1 MCPSGAYLCPENL
14 AGAGACCKSGL
25 ACGKGYC
32 YATSFPAVVLTQT
45 SVYRDDDKSLRTT
58 VAVITTAFQ
67 PSTVPTIA
75 TTAGPT
81 RIVVPETAI
90 AKIAAVETQP
100 RSGMSKGT
108 MNGIVAGAVIALV
121 LILLGAW
128 FIIRRLNFLERRS
141 REFDV
146 FAATAGSGSG
156 HKHNLSGDS
165 GVSGSGRGEMTTI
178 RNSHGHRPDRL
189 SRSNMSID
197 PLFNAS
203 GSTTPHLPQPSFF
216 HGTSTDSG
224 IYGDDTSYSQPPIPA
239 PYVWNQG
246 YTHVSNNEGSYFSQS
261 KHASIDS
268 AGGVGTFSPAYNGA
282 VSEVSRESFLRN
294 QNLWLGRDSQRQSL
308 QSTHGRQWS
317 DASDMSHA
325 RKSSGGNAPS
335 ELDGRR
341 VSVGSPLGNP
351 DSEPATSPFSG
362 IGRRPSG
369 ERRTRSWTFMNVGGR
384 GRRGSPGF
392 ALNTLVGG
400 PTTPLSGGGRLEG
413 VQEAESDATHSTGLL
428 AKVKKKEGRPRAS
441 TKGSDVSTVVYRGP
455 QNRSNSEGQ
464 IPQIMYT
471 HQAENHSL
479 PRIPDFPPAARTA
492 PQFAGP
498 LSPRST
504 VHPPLE
510 WSRNDILVTTETT
523 TDNIDTQADGTRGTQ
538 NGTYKK
544 EILVQTREV
553 DPRDP

>member
-1 MCPSGAYLCPENL
+1 MCPLGAYLCPENL

-32 YATSFPAVVLTQT
+32 YATSYPTVVLTQT
-45 SVYRDDDKSLRTT
+45 SVYPDGDKSLRTT

-81 RIVVPETAI
+81 RIVVTETAI
-90 AKIAAVETQP
+90 AKISAVDTQP
-100 RSGMSKGT
+100 RIGMSKGT
-108 MNGIVAGAVIALV
+108 MNGIIAGAVIALV

-128 FIIRRLNFLERRS
+128 LIIKRLNFLARRS
-141 REFDV
+141 REVDV
-146 FAATAGSGSG
+146 FSATAGSGSS

-165 GVSGSGRGEMTTI
+165 GVSGSGRGDMTI
-178 RNSHGHRPDRL
+178 VRNSHGHRAHHL
-189 SRSNMSID
+189 SHFNMSID
-197 PLFNAS
+197 PLFNS
-203 GSTTPHLPQPSFF
+203 SSSTTPRVPQPSFC
-216 HGTSTDSG
+216 HGASTDTDIYGYGTSQSP
-224 IYGDDTSYSQPPIPA
+224 PPIPA

-268 AGGVGTFSPAYNGA
+268 AGGVDTFSPAYNGTA
-282 VSEVSRESFLRN
+282 SEVSRESFLRN
-294 QNLWLGRDSQRQSL
+294 QNLWLGRDNQRQSL

-325 RKSSGGNAPS
+325 SNSSISNAPI
-335 ELDGRR
+335 ELD
-341 VSVGSPLGNP
+341 GSPLGSQ
-351 DSEPATSPFSG
+351 DSEPASSG

-392 ALNTLVGG
+392 ALLNTLVGG

-413 VQEAESDATHSTGLL
+413 VQEADNDVTHSTGLL
-428 AKVKKKEGRPRAS
+428 GKAKKKKRRPRAS

-455 QNRSNSEGQ
+455 QSRSNSEGQ
-464 IPQIMYT
+464 ILEIMYT
-471 HQAENHSL
+471 NQAENHSL
-479 PRIPDFPPAARTA
+479 PTVSDSLPQTRAA
-492 PQFAGP
+492 PHLAGT

-510 WSRNDILVTTETT
+510 WPRNDILVTTETT
-523 TDNIDTQADGTRGTQ
+523 TDSINIQAYGTRGTQ
-538 NGTYKK
+538 NGADKK
-544 EILVQTREV
+544 EVLVRTREV
-553 DPRDP
+553 DPRNP